1 MCVFYFILLNLNS
14 LVVFIG
20 GGGERMPGE
29 LGATSSNSFPKV
41 SLKKKKKKKRLKSVY
56 ELI

>member
-1 MCVFYFILLNLNS
+1 
-14 LVVFIG
+14 
-20 GGGERMPGE
+20 MPGE

-41 SLKKKKKKKRLKSVY
+41 SLKKKKRLKSVY